1 MAEFDQQRFLTIR
14 LDQAD
19 ITPLMRANISGY
31 ALVDI
36 ETGLPETVVA
46 NIELVVLHGTEASV
60 FKFVERRALISQLYL
75 LLKIPSF
82 PRK

>member
-1 MAEFDQQRFLTIR
+1 
-14 LDQAD
+14 
-19 ITPLMRANISGY
+19 MRANISGY
-31 ALVDI
+31 ALVGI